1 MEGGDLGFST
11 AAAFLIIFM
20 AGITAAVELLSAGE
34 SYLTTLAENIKE
46 QSKRDLEVL
55 STSIEIV
62 NVTESGGNT
71 LIYVENTG
79 STTLDPDY
87 LFLVVDGVWLE
98 SDAYTISA
106 LGYFQ
111 VSYVNKTYL
120 VKGAYHD
127 SSANPPLTLTTQDDT
142 QVFNP
147 STPAPDQLYGIVGW
161 FNITIATSKFV
172 STNTSPSFYWR
183 PGDVVEITTQRSVQS
198 SVKVIVEN
206 GVSDEYR
213 VGEAL
218 PHAHVLPADNYNY
231 GWD

>member
-1 MEGGDLGFST
+1 MAALGFST

-87 LFLVVDGVWLE
+87 LFLVVDDVWLE
-98 SDAYTISA
+98 SNEYAVSA
-106 LGYFQ
+106 LGYFK
-111 VSYVNKTYL
+111 VSYVNRTYL

-142 QVFNP
+142 QVYNP

-161 FNITIATSKFV
+161 FNITIATRSFV
-172 STNTSPSFYWR
+172 ATNTSPSFYWR

-198 SVKVIVEN
+198 TVKVIVKN
-206 GVSDEYR
+206 GVSDVYR

-218 PHAHVLPADNYNY
+218 PHSHVLPAYNYNY
-231 GWD
+231 RWD

>member
-1 MEGGDLGFST
+1 MIGGGGLGFAT

-55 STSIEIV
+55 STKIEIV
-62 NVTESGGNT
+62 NITESGGNT

-87 LFLVVDGVWLE
+87 VSLVIDGAWLE
-98 SDAYTISA
+98 SDAYTVSA

-127 SSANPPLTLTTQDDT
+127 SSANPSLTLTTQDDT
-142 QVFNP
+142 QVYNP
-147 STPAPDQLYGIVGW
+147 STPAPESLIG
-161 FNITIATSKFV
+161 
-172 STNTSPSFYWR
+172 
-183 PGDVVEITTQRSVQS
+183 
-198 SVKVIVEN
+198 
-206 GVSDEYR
+206 
-213 VGEAL
+213 
-218 PHAHVLPADNYNY
+218 
-231 GWD
+231 